1 MTRLNFVILM
11 QPQGQQGD
19 PMQMLIFMA
28 IIIAVFY
35 FFMIRPQMKRRKEI
49 AKFRS
54 EMKQGDKVMT
64 IGGIQGKV
72 NAVKEDSVIIES
84 EGTLLKVDKNA
95 IIKDSTDLM
104 MQR

>member
-1 MTRLNFVILM
+1 
-11 QPQGQQGD
+11 
-19 PMQMLIFMA
+19 MQMLIFMG
-28 IIIAVFY
+28 IIVVVFY
-35 FFMIRPQMKRRKEI
+35 FFMIRPQMKKRKEV

-72 NAVKEDSVIIES
+72 NAIKDDSVIIES
-84 EGTLLKVDKNA
+84 EGTLLKIDKNA
-95 IIKDSTDLM
+95 IIKDAAGLM